1 VRRFRGWS
9 CKELVFKVDTVLVSR
24 RQRAVDAWVDLFS
37 LSFLRPRFHG
47 KVKSRKT
54 SVAVCCHQHGLE
66 SVSDGRWAVSHN
78 ASLRFLL
85 LPPSI
90 TRTAHSCVTIPP
102 EQQAL
107 LKETHTHTLDRS
119 SCYLRE
125 SDSESQRLSART
137 RFPQIFRLARKIIR
151 FDLILLSGTESGRR
165 KIIPVPILPSSRA
178 AANSRSWFLIPAKGP
193 LKEERH
199 LALHCYLV
207 VLISDGVSR
216 TLSSPPFCT
225 PFSIPGALP
234 FLTVLFLPPLHVF
247 LVVVLCPFPMA

>member
-37 LSFLRPRFHG
+37 LSFSRPRFHG

-78 ASLRFLL
+78 ASLRSLL

-107 LKETHTHTLDRS
+107 LKGAHTHSIDLAVTCGRVTARVS
-119 SCYLRE
+119 ASVRE
-125 SDSESQRLSART
+125 RDSPKSFAS
-137 RFPQIFRLARKIIR
+137 LARL
-151 FDLILLSGTESGRR
+151 F
-165 KIIPVPILPSSRA
+165 A
-178 AANSRSWFLIPAKGP
+178 
-193 LKEERH
+193 
-199 LALHCYLV
+199 
-207 VLISDGVSR
+207 
-216 TLSSPPFCT
+216 
-225 PFSIPGALP
+225 SI
-234 FLTVLFLPPLHVF
+234 
-247 LVVVLCPFPMA
+247 